1 MSLATLAEKLT
12 ALLVAADLA
21 AAEEAAAGQD
31 APPDGDHAVA
41 DRLDDVLDSDEGVSA
56 DLFDR
61 PLRDAAVLVA
71 FVDRPDPTILL
82 TRRTEHL
89 SSHAGQVAFPGGSVD
104 AEDADIYASALRE
117 AREEIGLPSLSATII
132 GAGTPYLTGSG
143 FRVVP
148 VLAVIPP
155 DLPLV
160 PQEAEVA
167 AIFEVRTDILF
178 DPAYYTRRSLEWK
191 GRMRSFYEI
200 SGSDEYIW
208 GATAG
213 MIASLGQKLGL
224 AENPKA
230 LNRGA

>member
-1 MSLATLAEKLT
+1 MTHETLVARLT
-12 ALLVAADLA
+12 ALLTAADM
-21 AAEEAAAGQD
+21 GQQGND
-31 APPDGDHAVA
+31 EIDGDEALA
-41 DRLDDVLDSDEGVSA
+41 NALDSDEGVSP

-61 PLRDAAVLVA
+61 PLREAAVLIA

-117 AREEIGLPSLSATII
+117 ADEEIGLPRKAAQLI
-132 GAGTPYLTGSG
+132 GTATPYLTGSG

-167 AIFEVRTDILF
+167 AIFEVRVDIVF
-178 DPAYYTRRSLEWK
+178 DPRNYTRRSLEWK

-213 MIASLGQKLGL
+213 MIASLGEKLGL
-224 AENPKA
+224 AQNPTA
-230 LNRGA
+230 LNRVTP

>member
-1 MSLATLAEKLT
+1 MSASLAEKLS
-12 ALLVAADLA
+12 ALLAK
-21 AAEEAAAGQD
+21 AEPDG
-31 APPDGDHAVA
+31 PPDGDHALA
-41 DRLDDVLDSDEGVSA
+41 DRLANPLDSDEGVSP
-56 DLFDR
+56 DLFEN
-61 PLRDAAVLVA
+61 PLRDAAVLIA

-104 AEDADIYASALRE
+104 ADDADIYASALRE
-117 AREEIGLPSLSATII
+117 AHEEIGLASSSATVI
-132 GAGTPYLTGSG
+132 GAATPYLTGSG

-155 DLPLV
+155 DLALV

-178 DPAYYTRRSLEWK
+178 DTANYTRRSLEWK

-200 SGSDEYIW
+200 AGSDEYIW

-224 AENPKA
+224 AQNPKA
-230 LNRGA
+230 LNRSAL

>member
-1 MSLATLAEKLT
+1 MSFVPLAERLS
-12 ALLVAADLA
+12 ALLA
-21 AAEEAAAGQD
+21 AADTNAG
-31 APPDGDHAVA
+31 PDGDHAVA
-41 DRLDDVLDSDEGVSA
+41 DTLDDMLDSDEGVSP

-61 PLRDAAVLVA
+61 PLRDAAVLIA

-104 AEDADIYASALRE
+104 ADDADIYASALRE
-117 AREEIGLPSLSATII
+117 AREEIGLPSGDATII
-132 GAGTPYLTGSG
+132 GAATPYLTGSG

-160 PQEAEVA
+160 PQETEVA
-167 AIFEVRTDILF
+167 AIFEVRADIVF

-200 SGSDEYIW
+200 GGSDEYIW

-230 LNRGA
+230 LNRRA